1 LNCITKNRSIQYG
14 YLLHL
19 LVHGHHGLLFSGV
32 FRAEKV
38 DEVGDKR
45 PGDSTMVDVQTLLE
59 AFLKMPLISAS
70 FTEVLSGKKQ
80 NFCLG
85 IILLKCQIIR
95 ISYYKTSD

>member
-1 LNCITKNRSIQYG
+1 
-14 YLLHL
+14 
-19 LVHGHHGLLFSGV
+19 VFSGV

-45 PGDSTMVDVQTLLE
+45 SGDSTMAYVQTLME
-59 AFLKMPLISAS
+59 AFLNMPLIFAS

-85 IILLKCQIIR
+85 IILLKCHIIR